1 MKKKKDIYDELVIQ
15 IRLLVFLGFALGL
28 VLGLLIGGLF
38 L

>member
-15 IRLLVFLGFALGL
+15 IRLLVFLGL
-28 VLGLLIGGLF
+28 VLGLLIGELF